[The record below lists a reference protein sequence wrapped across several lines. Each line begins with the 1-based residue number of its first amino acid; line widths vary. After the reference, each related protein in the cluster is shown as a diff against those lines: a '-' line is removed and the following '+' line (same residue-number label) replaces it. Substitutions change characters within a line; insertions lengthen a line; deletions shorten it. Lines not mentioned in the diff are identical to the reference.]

1 MEKAL
6 DISILRD
13 VMTFVD
19 GYSNSIPKS
28 RRMYLTEAD
37 SSGYGKNHKD
47 M

>member
-19 GYSNSIPKS
+19 GYEKKSLKPK
-28 RRMYLTEAD
+28 RMYLSESD
-37 SSGYGKNHKD
+37 SLGYGKNHKD

>member
-19 GYSNSIPKS
+19 GYEKKSLKPK
-28 RRMYLTEAD
+28 RMYLSESD
-37 SSGYGKNHKD
+37 SPGYGKNHKD